1 MRAKSLQSCL
11 TFCDPMDGSLPVHR
25 ILQAGILEWIAI
37 SFFRGL
43 PKPRTE
49 PASLMSHAL
58 ADRFFTLASLGK
70 HSGPSLVVALG
81 LSWAS
86 LVAQFVKNP
95 PSMRETW
102 VRSLGWEDP
111 L

>member
-11 TFCDPMDGSLPVHR
+11 TLCDPMDGSLPVHR

-81 LSWAS
+81 LSSSSAREIIVILFPQPGIQPES
-86 LVAQFVKNP
+86 LHCKTD
-95 PSMRETW
+95 S
-102 VRSLGWEDP
+102 
-111 L
+111 

>member
-1 MRAKSLQSCL
+1 
-11 TFCDPMDGSLPVHR
+11 MDGSLPVHR

-81 LSWAS
+81 LSSSSAREIIVILFPQPGIQPES
-86 LVAQFVKNP
+86 LHCKTD
-95 PSMRETW
+95 S
-102 VRSLGWEDP
+102 
-111 L
+111 